1 MHYYEVAISSPL
13 YKGSTPLIYQG
24 SDKLSPGQI
33 VQVPLKNTAS
43 LGVVIKQVARP
54 RIPTKP
60 VSTALDIVLEKQFLQ
75 LLEWLQLYYPASYS
89 ANVGLFIPS
98 YILGPLKDLDE
109 RNGHATRKAHALPD
123 LTADQQKALKSL
135 AATDGAAILHGIT
148 GSGKTRI
155 YLELARATLANG
167 SSALILTPEI
177 GLTPQLTQQFT
188 NTVNRPVL
196 VMHSNLTPKEKR
208 LIWHQV
214 ASSPEPLVVIGP
226 RSALF
231 LPFKRLGL
239 IVQDEFHDGAY
250 KQEQAPYYLTSRV
263 AAKLAIL
270 HKARLV
276 LGSATPPVAD
286 YYSFASRTLP
296 IVSLTSLAKQTE
308 ATVSST
314 IVPLTDRSL
323 FSRSPWLS
331 DALIDAI
338 EAALGRH
345 EQTLLFLNRR
355 GSARLILCQ
364 NCGWESLCPRCDIPC
379 TYHDDDHQL
388 VCHTCGYHAAAPSAC
403 PECGSSN
410 IIYRGIGTKAL
421 AAETERLFPQ
431 ASVQR
436 FDADNKKSERFEQHY
451 SDIKAG
457 KVDILVGTQIL
468 TKGMDL
474 PTLSV
479 VGVVAADSS
488 LSFPDFSAPERTFQ
502 QLTQVMGRVGRGH
515 RPGTVIVQTFQ
526 PDQPVLTLATQK
538 DYKGFYQSEL
548 HERRQFGFPPFVYLL
563 HLSCSRATRAGA
575 QKTASK
581 LVEQLNTLK
590 LPVEILGPTPRL
602 SEKSGGTFN
611 WQIIIK
617 AKQRQHLVT
626 IIEQL
631 PANWS
636 FDIDP
641 IDLL

>member
-1 MHYYEVAISSPL
+1 MHYYEVALSSPL

-24 SDKLSPGQI
+24 LEKLSPGRV
-33 VQVPLKNTAS
+33 VQVPLKNTVS
-43 LGVVIKQVARP
+43 LGVVIKQVSRP

-60 VSTALDIVLEKQFLQ
+60 ITTALDVTLGRQFLQ
-75 LLEWLQLYYPASYS
+75 LLEWLQRYYPASYS
-89 ANVGLFIPS
+89 ANVGLFIPT
-98 YILGPLKDLDE
+98 YILGPLKELQAVKQ
-109 RNGHATRKAHALPD
+109 HTTPKAQELPS
-123 LTADQQKALKSL
+123 LTADQRKAVHDL
-135 AATDGAAILHGIT
+135 TTVDGAAILHGIT

-155 YLELARATLANG
+155 YLELAKRTLATG

-188 NTVNRPVL
+188 DSVNQPVL

-208 LIWHQV
+208 LIWHLV
-214 ASSPEPLVVIGP
+214 ATSPEPLVVIGP

-231 LPFKRLGL
+231 LPFKNLGL

-263 AAKLAIL
+263 AAKLAML
-270 HKARLV
+270 HKAQLV

-286 YYSFASRTLP
+286 YYSFESRQLP
-296 IVSLTSLAKQTE
+296 IISLKRLAKQTE

-331 DALIDAI
+331 DDLINAI
-338 EAALGRH
+338 EAALARH

-364 NCGWESLCPRCDIPC
+364 HCGWESLCPRCDIPC
-379 TYHDDDHQL
+379 TYHDDDHRL
-388 VCHTCGYHAAAPSAC
+388 VCHTCGYQAAAPSVC
-403 PECGSSN
+403 PECGSSD

-421 AAETERLFPQ
+421 AAEAERLFPQ

-451 SDIKAG
+451 ADIKAG

-548 HERRQFGFPPFVYLL
+548 NERRQFGFPPFVYLL
-563 HLSCSRATRAGA
+563 HLSCARATRGSA
-575 QKTASK
+575 QKTATK

-611 WQIIIK
+611 WQIIVK
-617 AKQRQHLVT
+617 AQQRQHLVT